1 MADQHD
7 LAEQLL
13 GLAAEDEAALRAMVD
28 VPAVTDAIVAFH
40 AQQTVE
46 KALKALLA
54 ARGVDFPFT
63 HDLRV
68 VIDLCDSA
76 GIAVPPGLADAPRL
90 TPHAVAQRYGTA
102 DPGDVSPGPR
112 RPPGRRTRSR
122 GRAPAGRAEPS
133 ARLTTPTGRGRDP
146 CRGRAGLPEPLHGG
160 RA

>member
-28 VPAVTDAIVAFH
+28 VPAVTDAIVGFH
-40 AQQTVE
+40 AQQAVE

-68 VIDLCDSA
+68 LMDLCDSA
-76 GIAVPPGLADAPRL
+76 GFPVPPTLADAARL
-90 TPHAVAQRYGTA
+90 TPYAVAQRYGTA
-102 DPGDVSPGPR
+102 DPGTSPGQR
-112 RPPGRRTRSR
+112 RPLGRRTRSR
-122 GRAPAGRAEPS
+122 GRARWWSRVARA
-133 ARLTTPTGRGRDP
+133 ADTRVTVPTCRSRDP
-146 CRGRAGLPEPLHGG
+146 AWLSASLHPH
-160 RA
+160 

>member
-13 GLAAEDEAALRAMVD
+13 GLAAKEEAALRAMVD
-28 VPAVTDAIVAFH
+28 VPAVTDAIVGFH

-68 VIDLCDSA
+68 LMDLCDSA
-76 GIAVPPGLADAPRL
+76 GFQLPPALADAPRL
-90 TPHAVAQRYGTA
+90 TPYAVAQRYGTSN
-102 DPGDVSPGPR
+102 PGDVTR
-112 RPPGRRTRSR
+112 ADAAAWAADAIAWARPLVEQSR
-122 GRAPAGRAEPS
+122 PS
-133 ARLTTPTGRGRDP
+133 G
-146 CRGRAGLPEPLHGG
+146 
-160 RA
+160 

>member
-28 VPAVTDAIVAFH
+28 VPAVTDAIVGFH

-46 KALKALLA
+46 KALKAVLA

-68 VIDLCDSA
+68 LMDLCDSA
-76 GIAVPPGLADAPRL
+76 GVPVPSALADAARL
-90 TPHAVAQRYGTA
+90 TPYAVAQRYGTA
-102 DPGDVSPGPR
+102 HPGDV
-112 RPPGRRTRSR
+112 T
-122 GRAPAGRAEPS
+122 RAEAATWAADAIAW
-133 ARLTTPTGRGRDP
+133 ARPVVQQSRPRG
-146 CRGRAGLPEPLHGG
+146 
-160 RA
+160 